1 MGAVGVPATAV
12 SVGEGEL
19 GEPPHAA
26 SPTAHP
32 INRVSPNVRGVRG
45 VMVMFLDLRQG
56 NPHSKSVFILCI
68 VCKHTATLA
77 LFALLAAAPA
87 QAQSADELFASQTLQ
102 RVDLYL
108 HSSDWARLKV
118 DFQANTYYPADVV
131 WSGQTV
137 RNVGIRS
144 RGRGS
149 RSSNK
154 PGLRV
159 DFDHYATGQKFLG
172 LKSFVLDN
180 LTQDPSGIHET
191 VAAGFYA
198 RLGVPVSR
206 GIHARLYVN
215 NEYAGLYA
223 IVETVD
229 KNLLARVFG
238 SIDGNVQNDGYL
250 YEFKYQDDWRF
261 TNLGDDL
268 EPYKVRFEPKTNESK
283 SDEDKYRPIET
294 LIRLIN
300 DTPAERIKETIGGLL
315 DIPAV
320 IRFLAAQA
328 FLAETDGFVGA
339 YGVNNFYL
347 YRLEN
352 QSRHTLIVW
361 DADNTFWGPEFSLD
375 LAWAGN
381 VLTDKLTAVPEYWA
395 LYLAEVAR
403 AVELAEADN
412 WLDTEIIRQAQR
424 IDQAMKED
432 PMKPYSQE
440 TYEGSLG
447 VMLGFARSR
456 IAFVKCE
463 LTNGILDPNCRT
475 Q

>member
-1 MGAVGVPATAV
+1 M
-12 SVGEGEL
+12 
-19 GEPPHAA
+19 
-26 SPTAHP
+26 
-32 INRVSPNVRGVRG
+32 
-45 VMVMFLDLRQG
+45 
-56 NPHSKSVFILCI
+56 
-68 VCKHTATLA
+68 CKHTATLA
-77 LFALLAAAPA
+77 LVALLAAAPAQA

-102 RVDLYL
+102 RLDLWVN
-108 HSSDWARLKV
+108 SADWEKLKV
-118 DFQANTYYPADVV
+118 DFQSNTYYPADVI

-149 RSSNK
+149 RSGNK

-159 DFDHYATGQKFLG
+159 DFDHYASGQKFLG

-206 GIHARLYVN
+206 ELHTRLYVN
-215 NEYAGLYA
+215 NDYAGLYA
-223 IVETVD
+223 IVEAVD
-229 KNLLARVFG
+229 KDLLARVFG

-250 YEFKYQDDWRF
+250 YEFKYQEDWRF
-261 TNLGDDL
+261 TNLGSDL

-283 SDEDKYRPIET
+283 SDEDKYRPLEN
-294 LIRLIN
+294 LVRLAN
-300 DTPAERIKETIGGLL
+300 DTPVERIKDTLGGLL
-315 DIPAV
+315 DIPAF
-320 IRFLAAQA
+320 IRFLAVQT
-328 FLAETDGFVGA
+328 FLAETDGFLGA
-339 YGVNNFYL
+339 YGINNFFL

-352 QSRHTLIVW
+352 QNLHTLIVW

-375 LAWAGN
+375 LTWAHN
-381 VLTDKLTAVPEYWA
+381 TLVDKLMAVPEYSA
-395 LYLAEVAR
+395 LYLAEVTR
-403 AVELAEADN
+403 AVELAEADG

-432 PMKPYSQE
+432 PLKPYTQE

-463 LTNGILDPNCRT
+463 LTQGVLNASCRT